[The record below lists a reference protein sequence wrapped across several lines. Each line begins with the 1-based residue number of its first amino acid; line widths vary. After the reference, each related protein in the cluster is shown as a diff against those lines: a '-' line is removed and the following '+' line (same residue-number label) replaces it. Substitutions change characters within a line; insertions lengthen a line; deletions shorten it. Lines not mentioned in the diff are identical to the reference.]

1 MNTIAIVLI
10 LALLGA
16 SSPNPELEIG
26 KTLPKAD
33 TEMKNIDGKMVSFNS
48 LKKENG
54 LLVIFSCNT
63 CPWVIR
69 WQDRYNE
76 LNDMAMKNDIGMV
89 LVNSNE
95 AYRGKDD
102 SFEAMVEH
110 AKKNSYS
117 MPYTVD
123 KNHEI
128 ADAFG
133 ANRTPH
139 VFLFDKDDKLVYRGA
154 IDDNAKSKEDVK
166 EPYLKNAIKSIGSGS
181 SISTKTTKSLGC
193 TIKRIDS

>member
-1 MNTIAIVLI
+1 MKYLGIITLVL
-10 LALLGA
+10 LF
-16 SSPNPELEIG
+16 SFTPFKNELEIG
-26 KTLPKAD
+26 KILPMSD
-33 TEMKNIDGKMVSFNS
+33 TKMKSIDGSDVTFNS
-48 LKKENG
+48 LKQENG

-63 CPWVIR
+63 CPWVIK

-76 LNDMAMKNDIGMV
+76 LHTLAKANKVGMV

-95 AYRGKDD
+95 AYRSKDD
-102 SFEAMVEH
+102 SYEAMVKH
-110 AKKNSYS
+110 AKENGYT

-139 VFLFDKDDKLVYRGA
+139 VFLFNSNDKLVYRGA
-154 IDDNAKSKEDVK
+154 IDDNAKKAEVK
-166 EPYLKNAIKSIGSGS
+166 KPYLKNALKALGGVGN
-181 SISTKTTKSLGC
+181 ISVETTKSIGC
-193 TIKRIDS
+193 TIKRLGR